1 MSKRKYI
8 LLLAVLAI
16 AGCGQKKA
24 ERFTALPFPDITL
37 PSMIDSGQAATEY
50 YVEHCWDNLT
60 KTDRNYLSDSLL
72 VSGVRIEDVEQRF
85 ADWLYTLDK
94 TDLKT
99 AEKAIKRLY
108 DRALA
113 CEEQNAGSNV
123 FETFATLS
131 DKYMYN
137 VNSPFRNE
145 EYYLYYVSRLASYE
159 GHTPEEKAKY
169 VHIVEN
175 CSINRLG
182 RPAADFVFC
191 DKYGKMHS
199 LHGIKA
205 SYTLLFFSNPGC
217 EACLNIINMLKEEPK
232 VSEMIAKGDLAV
244 LNIYIDEDLQGWKDY
259 MPIYPDDW
267 YNGFDPNLVI
277 RGDGL
282 YSVRAIPS
290 LYLLDKEK
298 GVILKDAPENKLL
311 SYLVNL

>member
-1 MSKRKYI
+1 MSKRTYI
-8 LLLAVLAI
+8 LLLAVLVI

-37 PSMIDSGQAATEY
+37 PSMIQSQQDVTEY
-50 YVEHCWDNLT
+50 YAEHYWDNLT
-60 KTDRNYLSDSLL
+60 SADRDYPSDSLI
-72 VSGVRIEDVEQRF
+72 VSGVRSEDVEQKF
-85 ADWLYTLDK
+85 ANWIYLLDQ
-94 TDLKT
+94 TNLKVS
-99 AEKAIKRLY
+99 EKAIKRLY
-108 DRALA
+108 ERALA
-113 CEEQNAGSNV
+113 CERKNASSNV
-123 FETFATLS
+123 FETMAELA

-159 GHTPEEKAKY
+159 GYSPEEKAKY
-169 VHIVEN
+169 AHIAEQ
-175 CSINRLG
+175 CSLNRLG
-182 RPAADFVFC
+182 QPAEDFVFC
-191 DKYGKMHS
+191 DKYGRMHS

-205 SYTLLFFSNPGC
+205 TYTLLFFSNPGC

-232 VSEMIAKGDLAV
+232 VSEMIASGDLAV

-259 MPIYPDDW
+259 MPIYPDNW
-267 YNGFDPNLVI
+267 YNGFDPDLVI
-277 RGDGL
+277 RGEGL

-298 GVILKDAPENKLL
+298 GVILKDAPENRLL